1 MCRVGGGGEGAQVIE
16 ALGQEGVEGRDGGD
30 VSRRGRFSPS
40 PSFSPLLSC
49 FLHLLSAVPKSDSH
63 TTTSMFNGRNQ
74 LQ

>member
-1 MCRVGGGGEGAQVIE
+1 MIE
-16 ALGQEGVEGRDGGD
+16 ALGQEGVEGRDEGD
-30 VSRRGRFSPS
+30 VSRRGRFSS

-49 FLHLLSAVPKSDSH
+49 FLHLLSAVRKSDSH